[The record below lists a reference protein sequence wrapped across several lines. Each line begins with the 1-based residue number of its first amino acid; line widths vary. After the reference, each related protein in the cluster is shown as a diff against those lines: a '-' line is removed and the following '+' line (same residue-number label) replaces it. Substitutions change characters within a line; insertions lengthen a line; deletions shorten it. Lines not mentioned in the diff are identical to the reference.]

1 MHDMCPLRGGG
12 GHFTML
18 NETEG
23 RGQRCLQQETRN
35 GYWYLKQKA
44 ALALS

>member
-1 MHDMCPLRGGG
+1 MCPLGGG
-12 GHFTML
+12 GRFFTMVD
-18 NETEG
+18 EAEG
-23 RGQRCLQQETRN
+23 RGQRCLQRETRN